1 MLKALLFIVHCC
13 TVFSLLLDCNCV
25 QIVGDSSLNV
35 LQLTK
40 DLIEPKPVC
49 VKLQLSGIL
58 LMNNNVQIFCK
69 LSLLAVVIDCFASN
83 LIIRLHEM
91 NLQDENE
98 IDWQVMANNWAR

>member
-1 MLKALLFIVHCC
+1 M
-13 TVFSLLLDCNCV
+13 
-25 QIVGDSSLNV
+25 GDSSLNV
-35 LQLTK
+35 LQLIK

-49 VKLQLSGIL
+49 LKLQLLGIP

-69 LSLLAVVIDCFASN
+69 LSLLSVVIDFFVCN
-83 LIIRLHEM
+83 LIIRIHEM